1 MDESMKKIE
10 EFQLNE
16 ITEYHIYK
24 NIAKMV
30 KNKEDK
36 KILQKIDEE
45 ELKNKKELEELEK
58 LEVEDEKERK

>member
-1 MDESMKKIE
+1 MHIKEKREAMDESMKKVE

-30 KNKEDK
+30 KIK
-36 KILQKIDEE
+36 KT
-45 ELKNKKELEELEK
+45 KKYY
-58 LEVEDEKERK
+58 RK

>member
-1 MDESMKKIE
+1 MHIKEKRENMDESMKKIE

-36 KILQKIDEE
+36 KILQKIAY
-45 ELKNKKELEELEK
+45 K
-58 LEVEDEKERK
+58 